1 MRPDLPAVSTA
12 GLARSRRAATA
23 VLLGLGS
30 LAAPPR
36 ATLAAC
42 APRRLLASRAQVDLA
57 VQASSVKAWAD
68 AAEAASDGALDPA
81 SLAAGFDAC
90 AADGPDDRQ
99 EFVAGVGEMRAQLRA
114 LGERDS
120 GDADDAM
127 RAMRTGTATR
137 NAIDRYLRTAGVDE

>member
-42 APRRLLASRAQVDLA
+42 APRRGRLMLMPHACPHSAAPVESVPKLLIR
-57 VQASSVKAWAD
+57 
-68 AAEAASDGALDPA
+68 
-81 SLAAGFDAC
+81 
-90 AADGPDDRQ
+90 
-99 EFVAGVGEMRAQLRA
+99 GEVLV
-114 LGERDS
+114 EPP
-120 GDADDAM
+120 
-127 RAMRTGTATR
+127 
-137 NAIDRYLRTAGVDE
+137 